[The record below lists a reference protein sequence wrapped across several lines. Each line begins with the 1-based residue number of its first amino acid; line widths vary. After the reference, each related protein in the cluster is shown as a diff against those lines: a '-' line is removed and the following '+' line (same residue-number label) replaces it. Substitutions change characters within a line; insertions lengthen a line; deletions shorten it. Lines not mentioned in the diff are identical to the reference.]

1 MITQLPA
8 SWMDPIALGDLKAGV
23 ETLEHK
29 GVHGE
34 TGLALVWLAAGPV
47 CQQRT
52 GFVVD
57 LINTERDGVPTGDW
71 RVAVVVQG
79 KVRQPDP
86 AQAMVLRE
94 DGQRVWD
101 VAHALTDSDHPDPLH
116 KAHHTALSLLVGRAW
131 EHKENAWVWATP
143 LGRIV
148 SVIVQPLQPE
158 T

>member
-1 MITQLPA
+1 VQ
-8 SWMDPIALGDLKAGV
+8 
-23 ETLEHK
+23 
-29 GVHGE
+29 GE

-47 CQQRT
+47 CQQQA

-57 LINTERDGVPTGDW
+57 LLGTERDGVATGDW

-79 KVRQPDP
+79 KIKQPDP

-101 VAHALTDSDHPDPLH
+101 VAQALTDSGHTDTLH
-116 KAHHTALSLLVGRAW
+116 KAHHTALTLLVGRAW
-131 EHKENAWVWATP
+131 AHHERTWTWTTP

-148 SVIVQPLQPE
+148 SVVVQPLPA
-158 T
+158 TI